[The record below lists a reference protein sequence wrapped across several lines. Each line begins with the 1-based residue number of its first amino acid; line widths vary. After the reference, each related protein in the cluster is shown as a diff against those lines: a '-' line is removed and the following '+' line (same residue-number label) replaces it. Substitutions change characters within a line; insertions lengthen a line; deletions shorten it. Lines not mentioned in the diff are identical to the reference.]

1 MDAIR
6 MEIEMVIS
14 IRIAIRDDFKISGE
28 VTDLKTKIKEFKP
41 FFNTDTNMKGL
52 SA

>member
-1 MDAIR
+1 
-6 MEIEMVIS
+6 MEIELVIS

-28 VTDLKTKIKEFKP
+28 VTDLKTKIKEYKP
-41 FFNTDTNMKGL
+41 FFDTDTTINGL